1 MAKQRKK
8 YTPSN
13 MYVVIN
19 KQGDVFIGLQRGY
32 PVYSSNWDKAKPL
45 SKESTTYLMR
55 EKGTELIS
63 ENEFYK

>member
-8 YTPSN
+8 YTPSD

-19 KQGDVFIGLQRGY
+19 KHGEVFVGLQRGY
-32 PVYSSNWDKAKPL
+32 PAYSNDWSQAKPL

-55 EKGTELIS
+55 EIGTELIP
-63 ENEFYK
+63 ENEF

>member
-1 MAKQRKK
+1 
-8 YTPSN
+8 

-19 KQGDVFIGLQRGY
+19 KHGEVFIGLQRGY
-32 PVYSSNWDKAKPL
+32 PVYSSNWDEAKPL
-45 SKESTTYLMR
+45 NKESTTYLME